1 MLITDLS
8 FPVLLENNQFIVGG
22 LALNRQLQTQMD
34 YSFIGLWCT
43 HKSKN
48 MIHVSF
54 NLGWCVSLRHNTP
67 YKTGF
72 EVIKLFVCTLG

>member
-34 YSFIGLWCT
+34 Y
-43 HKSKN
+43 
-48 MIHVSF
+48 
-54 NLGWCVSLRHNTP
+54 
-67 YKTGF
+67 Y
-72 EVIKLFVCTLG
+72 TLYWPMVYTQVEKHDPR